1 MMFTCAINGM
11 YAISITVTIINIV
24 FVKFVFNAV
33 CLVVEFFV
41 RNFTLINIAILNQT
55 PSMIITPSHTVKTK
69 KTKLHEAMRSIR
81 PRQMK

>member
-33 CLVVEFFV
+33 CLVVEFLFV
-41 RNFTLINIAILNQT
+41 IL
-55 PSMIITPSHTVKTK
+55 H
-69 KTKLHEAMRSIR
+69 
-81 PRQMK
+81 